1 MDWRFSPDHQ
11 VLDAFCDEPLIYDA
25 GRKRK
30 QMKLAIIHDYL
41 CGIGGSERIFQYM
54 CEEFPEADAY
64 TLAYNPTTTFPY
76 FKERGIR
83 TTWLNHF
90 VQSTAAFRWSF
101 PIATYVMQSLD
112 LSRYDVVLTS
122 SATVAKYV
130 KVPKGRHICY
140 CYIPTRAIWHFDE
153 YFGNSLKAK
162 LLKLTL
168 PYLKQRDLAAARN
181 IDTFIAISQAS
192 QEYIQRYYGRESE
205 VIYCPIELDKF
216 KPAEKRGEHYLIV
229 SRLERWKKID
239 YAVETFTR
247 LGLPLRIVGA
257 GPEEQR
263 LREMAGPNVTFLGAV
278 DDASLA
284 REYGEAKAVI
294 FTPFL
299 EYGLIP
305 LEANAS
311 GTPVICYGK
320 GGITETMV
328 PAGKESTQGAATA
341 VFFYEQTADS
351 LIDAIRRFETVAFDS
366 DALVRHAQKWGVPS
380 FKKHLRTIVESAVPS
395 ASR

>member
-1 MDWRFSPDHQ
+1 
-11 VLDAFCDEPLIYDA
+11 
-25 GRKRK
+25 
-30 QMKLAIIHDYL
+30 MKLAIIHDYL
-41 CGIGGSERIFQYM
+41 CGIGGSERMFQYM

-64 TLAYNPTTTFPY
+64 TLAYNPATTFPY
-76 FKERGIR
+76 FKTRGIR
-83 TTWLNHF
+83 TTWLNRF
-90 VQSTAAFRWSF
+90 VQSTAAFRLSF
-101 PIATYVMQSLD
+101 PLATYVMQSLD

-153 YFGNSLKAK
+153 YFGDSLKAR
-162 LLKLTL
+162 LLKLSL
-168 PYLKQRDLAAARN
+168 PYLKRRDLAAAAK
-181 IDTFIAISQAS
+181 IDQFIAISQVS
-192 QEYIQRYYGRESE
+192 KEYIRQYYGRDAE
-205 VIYCPIELDKF
+205 VVYCPIELDKF
-216 KPAEKRGEHYLIV
+216 HPSGKKGNQYLIV

-239 YAVETFTR
+239 YAVEAFTR
-247 LGLPLRIVGA
+247 LGLPLRIIGA

-263 LREMAGPNVTFLGAV
+263 LRAMAGPTITFLGAV
-278 DDASLA
+278 DDAALA

-320 GGITETMV
+320 GGIVETMV
-328 PAGKESTQGAATA
+328 PADDLTGKGGAATA
-341 VFFYEQTADS
+341 VFFYVQSADA
-351 LIDAIRRFETVAFDS
+351 LIDAVKRFETYAFYS
-366 DALVRHAQKWGVPS
+366 EALVRHAQTWGVPS
-380 FKKHLRTIVESAVPS
+380 FKQQLRKIVESAPVTQ
-395 ASR
+395 R